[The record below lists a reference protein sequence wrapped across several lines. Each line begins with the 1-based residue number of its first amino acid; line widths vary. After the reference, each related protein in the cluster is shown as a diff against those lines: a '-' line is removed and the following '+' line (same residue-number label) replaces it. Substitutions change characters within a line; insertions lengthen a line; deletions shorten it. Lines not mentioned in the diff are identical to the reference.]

1 MGFHHRT
8 VNFPHTIGRPPLPRH
23 NEILRCGSYTPKL
36 PTGGQN
42 ITVLTREERG
52 AYFFQLRQISKLSD
66 GEMPSD
72 VDTIV
77 EKCSFI
83 YVRKIGR
90 RDMGQ
95 MRQRKGG
102 KCGGGMEDREEMTVI

>member
-1 MGFHHRT
+1 MT
-8 VNFPHTIGRPPLPRH
+8 VNFPRTIDRPPLPRRD
-23 NEILRCGSYTPKL
+23 EILRCGSYTPKL

-42 ITVLTREERG
+42 ITVLTTEERG
-52 AYFFQLRQISKLSD
+52 VYFFHLRQISKLLY

-72 VDTIV
+72 ADTIV

-83 YVRKIGR
+83 YVRKIGH

-95 MRQRKGG
+95 TRQRKGG
-102 KCGGGMEDREEMTVI
+102 KCGGEREDREEMTVI